1 MSIEVPPFPGT
12 NHFIPL
18 GQAIDMTTKYRKDK
32 EQILDPEIRDE
43 GILPLS
49 ETFNRDAFDSLL
61 AQEGCEGIRL
71 YYSMD
76 DKQRLHIIAVGV
88 NSRNEDMIPNN
99 EAIIVETAVR
109 CPAQCPPESVLN
121 S

>member
-1 MSIEVPPFPGT
+1 MEW
-12 NHFIPL
+12 
-18 GQAIDMTTKYRKDK
+18 
-32 EQILDPEIRDE
+32 ILDPSFREK

-76 DKQRLHIIAVGV
+76 DKQKLHIIAVGV
-88 NSRNEDMIPNN
+88 NSLNQDMIDR
-99 EAIIVETAVR
+99 EDDSIIVETAVR